1 MKSGFVLA
9 LLLGLFVATPALAE
23 SCKSTDNLQLCAC
36 KGACVA
42 TSHKCRCK
50 DADDPGAGGLLCTPL
65 KLQSP
70 RMTCQIGCERTK
82 SNAKCNP
89 S

>member
-1 MKSGFVLA
+1 MKIGFALA
-9 LLLGLFVATPALAE
+9 LLATLVAMPATAAQ
-23 SCKSTDNLQLCAC
+23 CKSTDNLQLCAC

-42 TSHKCRCK
+42 TSHACRCK
-50 DADDPGAGGLLCTPL
+50 DANDPGVGGLLCTPL

-70 RMTCQIGCERTK
+70 RMTCQVGCVRTK
-82 SNAKCNP
+82 SNAKCDP